1 MSKVV
6 AFFDFDGTLTQG
18 DSLIPFLRMV
28 RGTPRFML
36 DILAVSPYLVAYVL
50 RGMRNDV
57 AKEALLRQSLGG
69 LPISVLRDI
78 GRRFAK
84 HSIPDMLRKDTLD
97 HLRDHQAQGHCCVL
111 VSASLGIYLEP
122 WAKAVGFDYCIASSL
137 DADVDGIITGK
148 LEDGNCHGKEKVRRI
163 QLLLKKIGK
172 PDMSYGYGN
181 SRGDLPML
189 AFVNNAYLVKRRGVS
204 PQASSAFNRRKN
216 R

>member
-6 AFFDFDGTLTQG
+6 AFFDFDGTLTKG

-36 DILAVSPYLVAYVL
+36 DTLAVSPYLVGYVL

-57 AKEALLRQSLGG
+57 VKEALLRQSLSGIQ
-69 LPISVLRDI
+69 ISVLRDI
-78 GRRFAK
+78 GKRFAK
-84 HSIPDMLRKDTLD
+84 HSIPDMLRKDILD
-97 HLRDHQAQGHCCVL
+97 QLRDHQTQGHCCVL
-111 VSASLGIYLEP
+111 VSASLDIYLEP

-137 DADVDGIITGK
+137 DADVDGMITGK
-148 LEDGNCHGKEKVRRI
+148 LEDGNCYGKDKVRRI

-172 PDMSYGYGN
+172 PDMTYGYGN

-189 AFVNNAYLVKRRGVS
+189 SFVNKAYLVKRRGVS
-204 PQASSAFNRRKN
+204 PQTSSAFNRRKN
-216 R
+216 K